1 MVYVILAIAFY
12 CFGCISTGYI
22 VGKMQSNIDVRK
34 HGSGS
39 AGATNVFRVLG
50 TKAGIITFISDF
62 AKGAV
67 ASLVGLWLGGVTG
80 GIVCSIAVVLGHNWP
95 LFLKFKGGKGIATTT
110 GTIIVLNPVVGI
122 ILLGF
127 GIVVI
132 ALTRYVSLGSI
143 MATAAYPVV
152 VFALKFPAEYKIHAV
167 IICVLAILRHT
178 SNIKRLKK
186 GNERKLG
193 VKTE

>member
-1 MVYVILAIAFY
+1 MVYIILAIVFY

-22 VGKMQSNIDVRK
+22 VGKIQSDIDIRK

-39 AGATNVFRVLG
+39 SGATNAFRVLG
-50 TKAGIITFISDF
+50 KKAGIITFISDV
-62 AKGAV
+62 AKGAI

-80 GIVCSIAVVLGHNWP
+80 ALVCSIAVVLGHNWP
-95 LFLKFKGGKGIATTT
+95 VFLKFRGGKGIATTI
-110 GTIIVLNPVVGI
+110 GTIIVINPVVGI

-127 GIVVI
+127 GVVI
-132 ALTRYVSLGSI
+132 VALTRYVSLGSI
-143 MATAAYPVV
+143 MATAAYPFV
-152 VFALKFPAEYKIHAV
+152 VFALKFPAEFKIHAV
-167 IICVLAILRHT
+167 IIGLLAILRHI
-178 SNIKRLKK
+178 SNIKRLIK